1 MFQSGESAN
10 EIIKKKGLRQVSNS
24 DQIAKMVQTVLE
36 KNPDQVSAYLG
47 GKEGLIN
54 WLFGQVMRSAK
65 GKANPQVVRE
75 ELNKQLTERA

>member
-1 MFQSGESAN
+1 VAE
-10 EIIKKKGLRQVSNS
+10 
-24 DQIAKMVQTVLE
+24 
-36 KNPDQVSAYLG
+36 YLS

-75 ELNKQLTERA
+75 ELSKQLAILGRNNPSS